1 MVIRR
6 STRVAFWVAASVLL
20 LVCLVRFLPVWL
32 GRVDA
37 SANPLQ
43 RLELLTYDWRAR
55 AAFAAG
61 GPAAT
66 NLAAIFIDDEGLR
79 LINETLEYHWPLPRH
94 LFGRI
99 LRELKAQGAARVACD
114 IFFLD
119 RHKDYAE
126 TRMTLPDGQVVS
138 SDEFLGY
145 QLRQTGNVVL
155 GTPGEL
161 VEGRWQALP
170 PVPTLRTN
178 ALALGYAS
186 ADRDADGVLR
196 RVRPYRDDPRLGRIW
211 HLGILLVA
219 GQLGLDLDHAVA
231 RPGELRL
238 SSTNGSPAISIPL
251 DREGLF
257 YADWSLAWNDPR
269 MFKAAFTDLLEFDHY
284 RQVEGELIEPALTDH
299 LVVIG
304 SLGSGSNISDVGATP
319 LNRETYLVSLHWN
332 VANSLLTGRLI
343 RPPST
348 AEEMLCILA
357 MGSLSAVLTWRL
369 RPVVALVILIL
380 TMAGYIWVGAAVFVQ
395 WRYWLPLVTP
405 LGGAML
411 MTHLCMVTYRTVFEQ
426 RERRHLRSRFVK
438 LVSPEV
444 VDELLAQE
452 RVAVGGAMRPLTV
465 MFADVRGFTRMTEQ
479 EQIEAQALL
488 ATEKL
493 EGRAAEAF
501 LEERAQATLANVS
514 ELLAIIADEVKRHAG
529 TLDKYIGDCVMAF
542 WGAPVRNE
550 DQAVLAVRAAVE
562 SQRAIAAL
570 NTRRQALNES
580 RAQENQTRA
589 AQGERLLP
597 MVPLLALG
605 IGINTGTA
613 VVGFMGSNAHFVNY
627 TVFGREVNLASRL
640 EGLAGAGEII
650 ISAAT
655 FGQIEAKDPDLAARC
670 AARPPRAVKG
680 IAEPVAIYEV
690 RWAEEAPA
698 RA

>member
-1 MVIRR
+1 MPIRR
-6 STRVAFWVAASVLL
+6 STRIAFLVAAGVLL
-20 LVCLVRFLPVWL
+20 LVGLARFTPVWL
-32 GRVDA
+32 ETPDSSTDV
-37 SANPLQ
+37 LQ

-55 AAFAAG
+55 AAFAAK

-79 LINETLEYHWPLPRH
+79 LINETLEYHWPLPRQ
-94 LFGRI
+94 LFGRV
-99 LRELKAQGAARVACD
+99 LRELSAQGAARVACD
-114 IFFLD
+114 VFFLD

-126 TRMTLPDGQVVS
+126 TRMALPDGRVVS

-145 QLRQTGNVVL
+145 QLRELGNVVL

-170 PVPTLRTN
+170 PIPTLRTN

-196 RVRPYRDDPRLGRIW
+196 RVRPYQDDPHLGRIW

-219 GQLGLDLDHAVA
+219 GRLGLDLDQVA
-231 RPGELRL
+231 ERPGELRL
-238 SSTNGSPAISIPL
+238 SSTNGTPDLAIPL

-269 MFKAAFTDLLEFDHY
+269 IFKASFTDLLDFDGY
-284 RQVEGELIEPALTDH
+284 RHEEGAVLEPVLQDY

-319 LNRETYLVSLHWN
+319 LSRETYLVSLHWN
-332 VANSLLTGRLI
+332 VANSLLTGRFI

-348 AEEMLCILA
+348 GEEALCILA
-357 MGSLSAVLTWRL
+357 MGALSAVLTWRL
-369 RPVVALVILIL
+369 RPVVALVILVL
-380 TMAGYIWVGAAVFVQ
+380 TMVAYIWAGVWVFVQ
-395 WRYWLPLVTP
+395 WRYWLPLVSP

-452 RVAVGGAMRPLTV
+452 RVAVGGSMRPLTV

-479 EQIEAQALL
+479 EQIEAQQML
-488 ATEKL
+488 AQ
-493 EGRAAEAF
+493 EGLQGPAAESF

-514 ELLAIIADEVKRHAG
+514 ELLAIIADEVKRYSG

-542 WGAPVRNE
+542 WGAPVRSE
-550 DQAVLAVRAAVE
+550 AQAVLAVRAAVE

-570 NTRRQALNES
+570 NARRQELNEARTEENRTRMS
-580 RAQENQTRA
+580 R
-589 AQGERLLP
+589 GERPLP
-597 MVPLLALG
+597 MVPLLSLG

-613 VVGFMGSNAHFVNY
+613 VVGFMGSDAHFVNY

-640 EGLAGAGEII
+640 EGLAEKGQII

-655 FGQIEAKDPDLAARC
+655 FKQLEARAPELAARC
-670 AARPPRAVKG
+670 VSRPPRAVKG
-680 IAEPVAIYEV
+680 IAEPVAIHEV
-690 RWAEEAPA
+690 TWSDEPPGDG
-698 RA
+698 